1 MLGVSFTP
9 GQGFMLRKSWATQKR
24 FQGSFVE
31 GGAFFVW
38 GFSFCFCFK
47 KERENEV
54 EPIRKGESGKS

>member
-31 GGAFFVW
+31 GGAFLFGVSLFV
-38 GFSFCFCFK
+38 FVLRK
-47 KERENEV
+47 KEKMKLS
-54 EPIRKGESGKS
+54 P